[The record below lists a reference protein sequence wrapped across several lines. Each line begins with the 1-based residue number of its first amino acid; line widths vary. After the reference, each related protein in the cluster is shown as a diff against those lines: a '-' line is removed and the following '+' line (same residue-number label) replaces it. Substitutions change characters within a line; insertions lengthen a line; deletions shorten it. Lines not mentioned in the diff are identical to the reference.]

1 MFSVNLLIS
10 YVILIQ
16 TNVPSANSWHNCL
29 NAYLHECVT
38 VFRLHSDK
46 DEILLFA

>member
-1 MFSVNLLIS
+1 MFSLNLLIS

-16 TNVPSANSWHNCL
+16 TNVPSSNSWHNCI
-29 NAYLHECVT
+29 NAYLHGYFT
-38 VFRLHSDK
+38 FFRLHSDK